1 MTSINIVFII
11 IGLIITIIGIL
22 TFFIPMLARIINVP
36 GGPKLKASIA
46 VIIGII
52 FILIGLIFEI
62 PAG

>member
-22 TFFIPMLARIINVP
+22 TFFIPMLARIINAP

-62 PAG
+62 PTG